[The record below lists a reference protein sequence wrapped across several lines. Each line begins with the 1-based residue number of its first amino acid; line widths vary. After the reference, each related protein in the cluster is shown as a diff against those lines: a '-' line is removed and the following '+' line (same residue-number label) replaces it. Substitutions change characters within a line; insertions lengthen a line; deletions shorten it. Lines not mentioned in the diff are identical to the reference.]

1 MKINKIISFGLILAM
16 VISCKQE
23 VITLEDPTVTPPVTV
38 TPTKGSADFTKFIAI
53 GNSLTAGF
61 QAGAL
66 FNEGQANSLPK
77 IMATQFAT
85 VGGGAFN
92 QPDINSVNG
101 FNSSSS
107 NITVTPPVIRG
118 RLILFDPDGST
129 GPRGAGPAASGT
141 PGVPSP
147 FNNADLPTPFAGNK
161 TTLNNFAVP
170 GILLGQCL
178 TPLTGG
184 PSTGNPAFNGLY
196 ARFASNPGT
205 STIIGDALAAQ
216 PTFFLFDLGNNDV
229 LGYATTGGSGAV
241 PITSTAAFQGQYTAA
256 MTALLTNPTVK
267 GVVGNIPDV
276 TTIPFF
282 RTVLWNAIPMDAA
295 TATAVN
301 SGFAG
306 YNAVL
311 DAIKGNAGLLG
322 LLGTTGAALDAR
334 KVSFSASSTNE
345 IVIVDKTL
353 PNLGPALDALLSA
366 GGITSTQRAQLA
378 SYQQI
383 REANSGD
390 LITLSAGGIL
400 GTTVGGNPL
409 LVNGVSV
416 PLADQFVLL
425 PSEITACRE
434 AVTAFNAIIK
444 SAADNSNNRVAFADL
459 NTAFTNLV
467 TTRAAVFNGVTITP
481 SFVPPTGAFSEDGVH
496 PNSRGYAF
504 MANIFIAAINAKFGA
519 TVPLSDL
526 SKYKGTGLPVNP

>member
-1 MKINKIISFGLILAM
+1 
-16 VISCKQE
+16 VIK
-23 VITLEDPTVTPPVTV
+23 LEQPAAPDPGPAPS
-38 TPTKGSADFTKFIAI
+38 KGNADFTKFVAI

-77 IMATQFAT
+77 ILANQFAI

-107 NITVTPPVIRG
+107 NIGSGIIRG
-118 RLILFDPDGST
+118 RLVLFDPDGSS
-129 GPRGAGPAASGT
+129 GPRTAGPAAAGST
-141 PGVPSP
+141 GVPAPYNTADLPSP
-147 FNNADLPTPFAGNK
+147 FTGSKSA
-161 TTLNNFAVP
+161 LNNFAVP
-170 GILLGQCL
+170 GILLGQSL

-184 PSTGNPAFNGLY
+184 PSSGNPAFNGLY
-196 ARFASNPGT
+196 ARFASNPGV
-205 STIIGDALAAQ
+205 STIIGDAVAAQ
-216 PTFFLFDLGNNDV
+216 GTFFLFDLGNNDV

-241 PITSTAAFQGQYTAA
+241 PITSTEAFQGQYSAA
-256 MTALLTNPTVK
+256 MAALLANPNIK

-295 TATAVN
+295 TATVVN
-301 SGFAG
+301 GGFAG
-306 YNAVL
+306 YNGVL
-311 DAIKGNAGLLG
+311 DAIKGNSNLLA
-322 LLGTTGAALDAR
+322 LLGTTAASIDAR
-334 KVSFSASSTNE
+334 KISFSASSTNE
-345 IVIVDKTL
+345 IVIADKTL
-353 PNLGPALDALLSA
+353 PDLGPALDALLAANAIS
-366 GGITSTQRAQLA
+366 STQRAQLS
-378 SYQQI
+378 SYQRV
-383 REANSGD
+383 REANSSD
-390 LITLSAGGIL
+390 LIALSAGAIL

-409 LVNGVSV
+409 LVNGISV

-425 PSEITACRE
+425 PSEITACRD

-459 NTAFTNLV
+459 NSAFTNLV
-467 TTRAAVFNGVTITP
+467 TARAGVYNGVTITP

-504 MANIFIAAINAKFGA
+504 MANIFIQAINTKFSA
-519 TVPLSDL
+519 NVPLADI